1 VRFYYVGQTRHHQN
15 KVLEIA
21 TDWHRTQHQNK
32 VLEIATDWH
41 RTHHQNKVLEICVI
55 RANNKVLEIAIDV
68 IRANNKVLE
77 PGIKGNA
84 AHARVASSVDVA
96 AVKKWV

>member
-32 VLEIATDWH
+32 VLEI
-41 RTHHQNKVLEICVI
+41 CVI

-77 PGIKGNA
+77 IAIDVIRANNKVLETGIKGNA